1 MHSEN
6 IRYAGTLLKYS
17 FSEVHHHKNALIVD
31 IGEKGEINYQK
42 IGIKP
47 LHDMRDLKGTYD
59 ELTAKTFYEDMNTE
73 DYFHITLIDE
83 EDKVNALA
91 LLRTIYPNIM
101 KLDYDNQ
108 RTRQNQEV
116 MLTEKMEE
124 KSPLNLFEEFYEIQ
138 NNVPMT
144 NEQKAFIEEMIQKVW
159 EVD

>member
-1 MHSEN
+1 
-6 IRYAGTLLKYS
+6 
-17 FSEVHHHKNALIVD
+17 
-31 IGEKGEINYQK
+31 
-42 IGIKP
+42 
-47 LHDMRDLKGTYD
+47 
-59 ELTAKTFYEDMNTE
+59 
-73 DYFHITLIDE
+73 
-83 EDKVNALA
+83 
-91 LLRTIYPNIM
+91 M